1 MTIRAREKDK
11 MGMLD
16 GLKIFS
22 GLQSLVGMGVATIRM
37 IAAVLTVLGVWV
49 NTVASILYQKLS
61 LFELIQ
67 QICFQIHLDTL
78 NYLSQQSRADP
89 RDYAKE
95 G

>member
-1 MTIRAREKDK
+1 

-49 NTVASILYQKLS
+49 NTELKISFYSLEVS
-61 LFELIQ
+61 LFQ
-67 QICFQIHLDTL
+67 
-78 NYLSQQSRADP
+78 
-89 RDYAKE
+89 
-95 G
+95 

>member
-11 MGMLD
+11 MGILD

-49 NTVASILYQKLS
+49 TTVDSISYQKLS
-61 LFELIQ
+61 LYKLINK
-67 QICFQIHLDTL
+67 FAFRFTWTL
-78 NYLSQQSRADP
+78 
-89 RDYAKE
+89 
-95 G
+95 

>member
-1 MTIRAREKDK
+1 

-49 NTVASILYQKLS
+49 STVARI
-61 LFELIQ
+61 
-67 QICFQIHLDTL
+67 
-78 NYLSQQSRADP
+78 
-89 RDYAKE
+89 
-95 G
+95 

>member
-1 MTIRAREKDK
+1 LKISARKQIKIKQKNK

-49 NTVASILYQKLS
+49 NTGLSI
-61 LFELIQ
+61 
-67 QICFQIHLDTL
+67 
-78 NYLSQQSRADP
+78 
-89 RDYAKE
+89 
-95 G
+95 